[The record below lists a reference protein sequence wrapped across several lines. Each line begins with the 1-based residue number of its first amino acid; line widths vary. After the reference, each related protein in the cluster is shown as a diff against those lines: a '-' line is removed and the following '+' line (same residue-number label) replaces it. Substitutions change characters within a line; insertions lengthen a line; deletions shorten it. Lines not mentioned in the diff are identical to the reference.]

1 MKIKQ
6 NKNYEK
12 RNTKQNCDQHEET
25 IKQKTTVKKKTTKK
39 RRSIYEDWTI
49 YRKRYHVEGVLHRER
64 EVMKRKS

>member
-25 IKQKTTVKKKTTKK
+25 IKQKTTVKKKQRKK
-39 RRSIYEDWTI
+39 
-49 YRKRYHVEGVLHRER
+49 EGVSMKIGPYTER
-64 EVMKRKS
+64 DIM